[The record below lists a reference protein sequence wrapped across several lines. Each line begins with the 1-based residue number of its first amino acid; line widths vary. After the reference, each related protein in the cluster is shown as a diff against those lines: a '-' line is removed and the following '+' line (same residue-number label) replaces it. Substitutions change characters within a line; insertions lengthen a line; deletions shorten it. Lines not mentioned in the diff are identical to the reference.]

1 MAVRKTAAILSAAAA
16 LVAGSLFG
24 LMGPAS
30 ASARPDTARV
40 DTARVD
46 TARVDTARVDAALAA
61 EALAGAR
68 QHAVESPAAVKSAA
82 AALSCSYTYV
92 CGQGANGNSFAYTKC
107 NTLYQLPNLTGS
119 GPLVNN
125 QTPGTVAYF
134 YDKNQN
140 YLFASTAYQSTT
152 VNWTPVWYAIAC

>member
-1 MAVRKTAAILSAAAA
+1 MAVRKTATTLLAAAT
-16 LVAGSLFG
+16 LVAGSLLG

-30 ASARPDTARV
+30 ASARPDE
-40 DTARVD
+40 
-46 TARVDTARVDAALAA
+46 AALAA
-61 EALAGAR
+61 KALAGAR
-68 QHAVESPAAVKSAA
+68 QHAVESPAVVKSAA

-92 CGQGANGNSFAYTKC
+92 CGQGSNGNSFAYTKC

-119 GPLVNN
+119 GPLINN

-134 YDKNQN
+134 YDKNQS
-140 YLFASTAYQSTT
+140 YLFSSTAYQSTT

>member
-24 LMGPAS
+24 LMGPAA
-30 ASARPDTARV
+30 ASARP
-40 DTARVD
+40 
-46 TARVDTARVDAALAA
+46 DAALAA

-68 QHAVESPAAVKSAA
+68 QHAVESPTVAKAA

-92 CGQGANGNSFAYTKC
+92 CGQGSNGNSFAYTKC

-140 YLFASTAYQSTT
+140 FLFSSTAYQSTT

>member
-1 MAVRKTAAILSAAAA
+1 M
-16 LVAGSLFG
+16 
-24 LMGPAS
+24 
-30 ASARPDTARV
+30 
-40 DTARVD
+40 
-46 TARVDTARVDAALAA
+46 
-61 EALAGAR
+61 
-68 QHAVESPAAVKSAA
+68 ESPAAVKSAA

-107 NTLYQLPNLTGS
+107 NTLYQLPNLTGN
-119 GPLVNN
+119 GALVNN

-140 YLFASTAYQSTT
+140 YLFSSTAYQSTT

>member
-30 ASARPDTARV
+30 ASARPDTARPE
-40 DTARVD
+40 
-46 TARVDTARVDAALAA
+46 AALAA
-61 EALAGAR
+61 DALAGAR
-68 QHAVESPAAVKSAA
+68 RHAVESPTVAKSAA

-92 CGQGANGNSFAYTKC
+92 CGQGSNGSSFAYTKC

-140 YLFASTAYQSTT
+140 YLFSSTAYQSTT

>member
-1 MAVRKTAAILSAAAA
+1 MAVRKTAATLLAATT

-24 LMGPAS
+24 LTGPAS
-30 ASARPDTARV
+30 ASARPDEAT
-40 DTARVD
+40 
-46 TARVDTARVDAALAA
+46 LAA
-61 EALAGAR
+61 KALAGAR
-68 QHAVESPAAVKSAA
+68 RHAVESPTATKSAA
-82 AALSCSYTYV
+82 AALSCSYAYV

-107 NTLYQLPNLTGS
+107 NTLYQLPNLTGG

-140 YLFASTAYQSTT
+140 YLFSSTAYQSTT

>member
-1 MAVRKTAAILSAAAA
+1 MAVRKTAATLMAAAS
-16 LVAGSLFG
+16 LVAGSLLG
-24 LMGPAS
+24 LMEPAS
-30 ASARPDTARV
+30 ASAQPGE
-40 DTARVD
+40 
-46 TARVDTARVDAALAA
+46 AASAA
-61 EALAGAR
+61 KALAGAQR
-68 QHAVESPAAVKSAA
+68 RPVESPAEVKPAA
-82 AALSCSYTYV
+82 AALTCSYTYV

-107 NTLYQLPNLTGS
+107 NTLYQLPNLTGN

-140 YLFASTAYQSTT
+140 YLFSSTAYQSTT